1 MINFCKELDD
11 FKNLRTEDQ
20 VGLIRGASLEI
31 ILLYCSTYYDPV
43 QRTIKLGP
51 LTYTDKH
58 LELLGLSEVRFFAYL
73 SVVTSYT

>member
-20 VGLIRGASLEI
+20 VSLIRGASLEI
-31 ILLYCSTYYDPV
+31 ILLYVSTYYDASAQQIV
-43 QRTIKLGP
+43 IGG

-58 LELLGLSEVRFFAYL
+58 LELLGLSSVRKF
-73 SVVTSYT
+73 SY